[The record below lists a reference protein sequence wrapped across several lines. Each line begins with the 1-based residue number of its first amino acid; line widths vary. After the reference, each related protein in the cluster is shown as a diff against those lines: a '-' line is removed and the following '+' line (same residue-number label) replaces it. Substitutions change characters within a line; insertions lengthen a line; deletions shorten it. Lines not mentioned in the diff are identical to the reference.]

1 MINDSI
7 KLVKNQ
13 INCSNLI
20 YKYLYNMIIYSN
32 KIWLKCLMVKD
43 SEVLIFENVQINK
56 ISIVENFNKK
66 ET

>member
-20 YKYLYNMIIYSN
+20 YNYLYNMIIFSN

-43 SEVLIFENVQINK
+43 SVVLIFENVQINK